1 MDCKMVSKTPEIA
14 RRAGRPTGSTKKK
27 YLTPQ
32 RMQDVEDTLTLLTG
46 KAYEDSP
53 TVPKGWDV
61 EKWAESACYRATQ
74 VVWSILNEKD
84 SDSLTAA
91 QIIFR
96 LAKKLES
103 KNASRQA
110 VEDTINALA
119 AIKHVIVD
127 AKIDQSQN
135 S

>member
-1 MDCKMVSKTPEIA
+1 
-14 RRAGRPTGSTKKK
+14 
-27 YLTPQ
+27 
-32 RMQDVEDTLTLLTG
+32 MQDIENTLTLLTG
-46 KAYEDSP
+46 TGYQDFP
-53 TVPKGWDV
+53 TVPKGWDA
-61 EKWAESACYRATQ
+61 EKWAEAACHRATQ
-74 VVWSILNEKD
+74 VVWKILNQED
-84 SDSLTAA
+84 GDSLTAA

-127 AKIDQSQN
+127 AKHTVVDAKAE
-135 S
+135 

>member
-1 MDCKMVSKTPEIA
+1 MSNAVAK
-14 RRAGRPTGSTKKK
+14 RGRPFGSFKKK
-27 YLTPQ
+27 KLTAEY
-32 RMQDVEDTLTLLTG
+32 MQEIDETLDVLTSV
-46 KAYEDSP
+46 KYENCP
-53 TVPKGWDV
+53 KHPKGWDV
-61 EKWAESACYRATQ
+61 EQWAQGACYRATQ
-74 VVWSILNEKD
+74 VVWEVLNEKD
-84 SDSLTAA
+84 GDCLTAA